1 MMRSPD
7 DSPFV
12 RCPFRRLVGPREDW
26 PGWRGPRGD
35 GTSSEQNL
43 PTRWSATENIAWKV
57 ELPGVGHASPI
68 VWQDRIFLV
77 SCLPDSGDRV
87 LVSLDRDSGRTL
99 WQQTVLECAARGQA
113 RAEQLRLEHAR
124 HRRLVRVRH
133 VLQR

>member
-1 MMRSPD
+1 MMRLCLTILLS
-7 DSPFV
+7 SVVLFAGSSA
-12 RCPFRRLVGPREDW
+12 RAEDW

-87 LVSLDRDSGRTL
+87 LMSLDRAP
-99 WQQTVLECAARGQA
+99 AARCGN
-113 RAEQLRLEHAR
+113 
-124 HRRLVRVRH
+124 RRCSMRRS
-133 VLQR
+133 RTSTS